1 LVVNLFRWT
10 EYRPFKQGA
19 QTVLNPLESE
29 IMEILW
35 KEKKA
40 TARHVFN
47 RLKVKHSM
55 GRSAVNATMN
65 GLCKR
70 GLLSTKLSK
79 GKGGL
84 KYIYRI
90 KLSRG
95 RFEREVVD
103 KIIDSLFE
111 SYKRTAQK
119 KMKEKLR
126 RV

>member
-1 LVVNLFRWT
+1 MLS
-10 EYRPFKQGA
+10 
-19 QTVLNPLESE
+19 PLESE

-47 RLKVKHSM
+47 RLKVKHSIS
-55 GRSAVNATMN
+55 RSAVNATMN

>member
-1 LVVNLFRWT
+1 LFRWT

>member
-1 LVVNLFRWT
+1 MNLFRWT

>member
-19 QTVLNPLESE
+19 QTVLSPLESE

-40 TARHVFN
+40 TARHIYN
-47 RLKVKHSM
+47 RLKVKHSIS
-55 GRSAVNATMN
+55 RSAVNATMN

-70 GLLSTKLSK
+70 GLLNTKLSK

-84 KYIYRI
+84 RYIYRI

-95 RFEREVVD
+95 RFESEVVD

-119 KMKEKLR
+119 RIKEKLR
-126 RV
+126 KV

>member
-1 LVVNLFRWT
+1 MFRWT

>member
-1 LVVNLFRWT
+1 VNLFRWT